1 MKNFRAISIP
11 GGEEVS
17 TNAKQRESLRA
28 ILKTENL
35 DFAHIIPRTRRWTQ
49 VMSALV
55 ESGILRDSQWRR

>member
-11 GGEEVS
+11 GGEEIG
-17 TNAKQRESLRA
+17 TNAQQRDKLRKL
-28 ILKTENL
+28 LKTENL
-35 DFAHIIPRTRRWTQ
+35 DFAHIIPRTRRWNQ